1 MADDQQREEL
11 NQSTAYAFQKDIYNA
26 TERIVPVDVTLPNT
40 NNNQKR
46 GHKTKDKK

>member
-1 MADDQQREEL
+1 MVDDQQREEL
-11 NQSTAYAFQKDIYNA
+11 NQSLAFQKDIYNA
-26 TERIVPVDVTLPNT
+26 TERIVPVGVMLPNT